1 MYDFKNL
8 QHTIGNQAVLRLR
21 QSGKGADSYEQEAD
35 RLSEQ
40 VMRASEPQPHSAC
53 PCGGGCPGCRA
64 EQLGQEQTRLQTKR
78 VQASDTEQNAVPPI
92 VNEVS
97 HSSGQPLESTTRD
110 LMESRFGHD
119 FSNVR
124 IHTSAQANDAAR
136 SVKALAYTTGGNIV
150 FREGQY
156 APHTWAGRKL
166 IAHELTHVIQ
176 QSGGGAPALQRHEES
191 GEGREG
197 GEAGPV
203 GEFLCSVM
211 PNSWV
216 VGAVRRFFLIYPRA
230 LAHLDHYLAGSGRD
244 YQEDIAALFRNNP
257 SIATRIGQLIEESG
271 SRSGTFSG
279 TGQEGDGQ
287 PPPIRQA
294 DYNSESWRLSL
305 GNVDEVSYEILTEPD
320 ASGNAQ
326 VRISIR
332 DPYEWHPAEARDTQC
347 LHRVMEA
354 QKTERGARDYTSVG
368 SATVTLRVGN
378 QLRPR

>member
-1 MYDFKNL
+1 MHDFKNL
-8 QHTIGNQAVLRLR
+8 QHMIGNQAVLRLPKSR
-21 QSGKGADSYEQEAD
+21 KGDSYEQEAD

-40 VMRASEPQPHSAC
+40 VMRAPEPQPHRTC

-64 EQLGQEQTRLQTKR
+64 EKPGKEQTRLQTKR
-78 VQASDTEQNAVPPI
+78 VQASDTEQDEVPPI

-97 HSSGQPLESTTRD
+97 RSPGQPLEAATRD

-124 IHTSAQANDAAR
+124 IHTSAQADDAAR
-136 SVKALAYTTGGNIV
+136 SVKAIAYTTGENIV
-150 FREGQY
+150 FRQGQY
-156 APHTWAGRKL
+156 APHAWAGQKL
-166 IAHELTHVIQ
+166 IAHELAHVIQ
-176 QSGGGAPALQRHEES
+176 QTGAGTPALQRHDES

-203 GEFLCSVM
+203 GDFMCSMM

-216 VGAVRRFFLIYPRA
+216 VGAVRNFFWTMYPRA
-230 LAHLDHYLAGSGRD
+230 LAHLDHYLAGIGGHYR
-244 YQEDIAALFRNNP
+244 EDISALFRANP
-257 SIATRIGQLIEESG
+257 SIATRIGRLIEESG

-279 TGQEGDGQ
+279 TGPEDSVL

-294 DYNSESWRLSL
+294 DYDNEDWRLSL
-305 GNVDEVSYEILTEPD
+305 GNVDEVRYEILTEPD

-354 QKTERGARDYTSVG
+354 QKTERGARDFISVG